1 MKKKVLTITTI
12 ALVFSAC
19 GGGGSSKGLDTITT
33 QTAQKESASVVKQEE
48 PTTLNTPLART
59 MEINKTYTIN
69 KGDEIRKLSENT
81 QIEFTSDLNTALTT
95 AKLLS
100 GEAEI
105 ISAN

>member
-1 MKKKVLTITTI
+1 
-12 ALVFSAC
+12 
-19 GGGGSSKGLDTITT
+19 
-33 QTAQKESASVVKQEE
+33 
-48 PTTLNTPLART
+48 
-59 MEINKTYTIN
+59 MEIDKTYTIN